1 MTERRPS
8 LRAVGAASLAA
19 FVVVLALLVAQMRL
33 GRDPVLG
40 AGRAAA
46 PIAPASRRVLV
57 RRVIV
62 KRIVVREI
70 DDADDSGATAPVRV
84 AVAPTRTAA
93 PAPTRTAAPA
103 PPTSIPAPA
112 PAPTPAPAPAPLVTK
127 SS

>member
-70 DDADDSGATAPVRV
+70 DDAGDSGATAPVRV

-93 PAPTRTAAPA
+93 PAP
-103 PPTSIPAPA
+103 PTSTPAPA